1 LSSPHFTRV
10 GEYGRRLTP
19 SEEITT
25 GKDKLE
31 QKVIDFE
38 EIQESRLKDGK
49 WDVVFITYEHVL
61 SLFVSRANTSWD
73 CNWETYRLG
82 TTRAAAGS
90 DEAFDKIDREYVYKY
105 CGQGFLASN
114 IHAISPRYVIRAAKE
129 AQNPELTT
137 QRLVYCSVRIFIL
150 SPENATFFSYFL

>member
-1 LSSPHFTRV
+1 M
-10 GEYGRRLTP
+10 TP

-38 EIQESRLKDGK
+38 EIGESRLKDGK

-73 CNWETYRLG
+73 YNWETYRLG

-90 DEAFDKIDREYVYKY
+90 DEAFDKIDRE
-105 CGQGFLASN
+105 
-114 IHAISPRYVIRAAKE
+114 
-129 AQNPELTT
+129 
-137 QRLVYCSVRIFIL
+137 
-150 SPENATFFSYFL
+150 